1 MIAPDEGRAIQAVGI
16 KRGSTHPLDSTLVAA
31 QPEANANGF
40 GVWIVS
46 VKWSLLGRGNK
57 DPSGKPRISWR
68 RSVSSE
74 AFDRDPDG
82 NPITNSAGDV
92 FDPPPEDEVADRGF
106 IIRRVEPFYD
116 LDKAEEY
123 ENTVNDKG
131 FTFLG
136 RYTFKQGQVLCES
149 IMPAT
154 DYDFDATS
162 IEIEYAFWFRRD
174 GWKRRI
180 VDEGRRAFYYDD
192 TDKTNKKAE
201 IYGADGTQVSTPVL
215 LDGGGSPLDDTLKIG
230 KGKVD
235 AVSAANPPA
244 GAEVDRDS
252 ATMVFLK
259 WKRKRETSFG
269 GLEL

>member
-1 MIAPDEGRAIQAVGI
+1 MAAP
-16 KRGSTHPLDSTLVAA
+16 
-31 QPEANANGF
+31 
-40 GVWIVS
+40 
-46 VKWSLLGRGNK
+46 
-57 DPSGKPRISWR
+57 
-68 RSVSSE
+68 
-74 AFDRDPDG
+74 
-82 NPITNSAGDV
+82 
-92 FDPPPEDEVADRGF
+92 
-106 IIRRVEPFYD
+106 
-116 LDKAEEY
+116 
-123 ENTVNDKG
+123 
-131 FTFLG
+131 
-136 RYTFKQGQVLCES
+136 
-149 IMPAT
+149 
-154 DYDFDATS
+154 
-162 IEIEYAFWFRRD
+162 
-174 GWKRRI
+174 
-180 VDEGRRAFYYDD
+180 EGRRAFYYDD